1 MGKAMHIQMFKDSDT
16 GMVFTA
22 GARIF
27 SEGDDPAG
35 LMFVVVDGEVDILA
49 KGALVDTIGPGSCLG
64 EVGLVDKGP
73 RTATA
78 VARTDCRLEP
88 IDARRF
94 EFMVQQT
101 PYFALEM
108 LETLAARL
116 RRERAL

>member
-1 MGKAMHIQMFKDSDT
+1 MHIQMFKDSDT
-16 GMVFTA
+16 ALTFA
-22 GARIF
+22 SGACIF
-27 SEGDDPAG
+27 AEGDDPAG
-35 LMFVVVDGEVDILA
+35 LMFVVVEGEVDVIANGTLIE
-49 KGALVDTIGPGSCLG
+49 TIGPGSCLG
-64 EVGLVDKGP
+64 EIGMVDKGP

-78 VARTDCRLEP
+78 LARGQCRLEP

-116 RRERAL
+116 RKQRAL

>member
-1 MGKAMHIQMFKDSDT
+1 MHLQLFKDSDT
-16 GMVFTA
+16 ALTFADGS
-22 GARIF
+22 RIF
-27 SEGDDPAG
+27 SEGDAPGG
-35 LMFVVVDGEVDILA
+35 LMYVVVEGEVDIIVN
-49 KGALVDTIGPGSCLG
+49 GALVDTIGAGTCLG

-78 VARTDCRLEP
+78 VARGDCRLEP

-94 EFMVQQT
+94 QFMVQQT

-116 RRERAL
+116 RKQRVG

>member
-1 MGKAMHIQMFKDSDT
+1 MHLNLFKDSDT
-16 GMVFTA
+16 ALGFSD
-22 GARIF
+22 GSRIF
-27 SEGDDPAG
+27 SEGDPPGG
-35 LMFVVVDGEVDILA
+35 LMYVVVEGEVDILVN
-49 KGALVDTIGPGSCLG
+49 GALVDTIGAGTCLG
-64 EVGLVDKGP
+64 EIGLVDKGP

-78 VARTDCRLEP
+78 IARGDCRLEA

-116 RRERAL
+116 RKEREV